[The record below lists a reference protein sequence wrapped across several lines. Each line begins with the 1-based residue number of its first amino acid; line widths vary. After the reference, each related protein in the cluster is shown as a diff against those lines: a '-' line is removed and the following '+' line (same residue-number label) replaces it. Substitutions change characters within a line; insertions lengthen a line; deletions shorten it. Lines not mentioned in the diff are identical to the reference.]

1 MMMVKNN
8 KEMENLAYKDQLTG
22 AVSFTR
28 FTKLVSMYAQRNVN
42 YSLVS
47 LNMRRFKFMNEILGR
62 DKSDDFLCRVV
73 TCIQPMLKKDEI
85 ICRDSADVFYLLLND
100 TNEDEV
106 ARRIYDMFT
115 KIRQNTKDFRYE
127 YEFCC
132 GVASNIEDQ
141 EKYTFEQ
148 MLTNVMFALAQS
160 KEASSENICF
170 FDEEVHK
177 KKEFENFIESNMQ
190 QALDSQCFEMVLQ
203 PKIDLQTNSVI
214 AAEALVR
221 WRLED
226 GTYLPPSS
234 FVDIFEKN
242 LFCSKL
248 DFYMLK
254 KAIQQIRKW
263 IDMGMNPVNISVNQ
277 SKIVFYHENYI
288 SELKSLLEEYNVS
301 GSYITL
307 EVLESTVIEDIDMFN
322 SILTEVKKLGFSVSL
337 DDFGS
342 GYSSLNVLSK
352 LQIDELK
359 IDRIFLHT
367 KSEVDNQ
374 RTKWILESIIDIA
387 KKSQILVV
395 VEGVESK
402 QDDLFI
408 KNLGADVGQGYF
420 YGRPLSISA
429 FNDLIETK

>member
-1 MMMVKNN
+1 
-8 KEMENLAYKDQLTG
+8 
-22 AVSFTR
+22 
-28 FTKLVSMYAQRNVN
+28 
-42 YSLVS
+42 
-47 LNMRRFKFMNEILGR
+47 
-62 DKSDDFLCRVV
+62 
-73 TCIQPMLKKDEI
+73 
-85 ICRDSADVFYLLLND
+85 
-100 TNEDEV
+100 
-106 ARRIYDMFT
+106 
-115 KIRQNTKDFRYE
+115 
-127 YEFCC
+127 
-132 GVASNIEDQ
+132 
-141 EKYTFEQ
+141 
-148 MLTNVMFALAQS
+148 
-160 KEASSENICF
+160 
-170 FDEEVHK
+170 
-177 KKEFENFIESNMQ
+177 
-190 QALDSQCFEMVLQ
+190 
-203 PKIDLQTNSVI
+203 
-214 AAEALVR
+214 
-221 WRLED
+221 
-226 GTYLPPSS
+226 
-234 FVDIFEKN
+234 
-242 LFCSKL
+242 
-248 DFYMLK
+248 MLK

-322 SILTEVKKLGFSVSL
+322 SIFTESVFAESNTIVKNTITRFHKKGFYVL
-337 DDFGS
+337 MDDFGS

>member
-1 MMMVKNN
+1 
-8 KEMENLAYKDQLTG
+8 
-22 AVSFTR
+22 
-28 FTKLVSMYAQRNVN
+28 
-42 YSLVS
+42 
-47 LNMRRFKFMNEILGR
+47 MN
-62 DKSDDFLCRVV
+62 
-73 TCIQPMLKKDEI
+73 
-85 ICRDSADVFYLLLND
+85 
-100 TNEDEV
+100 
-106 ARRIYDMFT
+106 
-115 KIRQNTKDFRYE
+115 
-127 YEFCC
+127 
-132 GVASNIEDQ
+132 
-141 EKYTFEQ
+141 
-148 MLTNVMFALAQS
+148 
-160 KEASSENICF
+160 
-170 FDEEVHK
+170 
-177 KKEFENFIESNMQ
+177 
-190 QALDSQCFEMVLQ
+190 
-203 PKIDLQTNSVI
+203 LQTNSVI

-242 LFCSKL
+242 RFCSKL

-263 IDMGMNPVNISVNQ
+263 IDMGINPVNISVNQ

-307 EVLESTVIEDIDMFN
+307 EVLESTVIEDIDIFN

>member
-1 MMMVKNN
+1 
-8 KEMENLAYKDQLTG
+8 
-22 AVSFTR
+22 
-28 FTKLVSMYAQRNVN
+28 
-42 YSLVS
+42 
-47 LNMRRFKFMNEILGR
+47 
-62 DKSDDFLCRVV
+62 
-73 TCIQPMLKKDEI
+73 
-85 ICRDSADVFYLLLND
+85 
-100 TNEDEV
+100 
-106 ARRIYDMFT
+106 
-115 KIRQNTKDFRYE
+115 
-127 YEFCC
+127 
-132 GVASNIEDQ
+132 
-141 EKYTFEQ
+141 
-148 MLTNVMFALAQS
+148 
-160 KEASSENICF
+160 
-170 FDEEVHK
+170 
-177 KKEFENFIESNMQ
+177 
-190 QALDSQCFEMVLQ
+190 
-203 PKIDLQTNSVI
+203 
-214 AAEALVR
+214 
-221 WRLED
+221 
-226 GTYLPPSS
+226 
-234 FVDIFEKN
+234 
-242 LFCSKL
+242 
-248 DFYMLK
+248 MLK

-263 IDMGMNPVNISVNQ
+263 IDMGINPVNISVNQ

-307 EVLESTVIEDIDMFN
+307 EVLESTVIEDIDIFN

-352 LQIDELK
+352 LQI
-359 IDRIFLHT
+359 
-367 KSEVDNQ
+367 DNQ